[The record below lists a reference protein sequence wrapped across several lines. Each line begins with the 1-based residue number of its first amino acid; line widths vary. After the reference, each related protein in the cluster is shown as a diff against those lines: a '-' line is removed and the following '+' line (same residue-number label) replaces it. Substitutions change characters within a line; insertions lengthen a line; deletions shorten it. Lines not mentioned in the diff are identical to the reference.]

1 MAERHP
7 RLYIL
12 DVNSP
17 TDFSAYPGHFYPCF
31 IEMESAKIPSV
42 ATSLIS
48 SRQAAYQYNT
58 SAGSPA
64 SSLSH
69 SLSLSSFPMFRASW
83 CRHNRFRVAIDFVVG
98 FFLYSNHSLTP
109 TYPPRFVRS
118 LPNTEP
124 PCRMCRGFRNYRIP
138 TFMIHRRHPVM
149 QTQSQEH
156 VILGFG
162 RSKAVKHSPYD
173 LQSVSMSSGGTSPPS
188 ARPLQAFLNL

>member
-1 MAERHP
+1 
-7 RLYIL
+7 
-12 DVNSP
+12 
-17 TDFSAYPGHFYPCF
+17 
-31 IEMESAKIPSV
+31 MESAKIPSV
-42 ATSLIS
+42 ATSHSIG
-48 SRQAAYQYNT
+48 RQAFAMYYT
-58 SAGSPA
+58 STGFPIFPVTFAQPQSFE
-64 SSLSH
+64 LSR
-69 SLSLSSFPMFRASW
+69 FRASW